1 MKVFKH
7 LFLTLIVLSL
17 SACGNPTVEKVK
29 NSTLPFN
36 KDMKIGDALDKYK
49 YFKSKSWEKLD
60 NDTDDKV
67 VQFKGKLPWS
77 GQNFGKTDMM
87 YDNAFFIVQFTI
99 FPDSSVKISKIEIER
114 DIVHYGVRIEPLE
127 DKKNE
132 ILNAIYTNT
141 DIFSKMM

>member
-67 VQFKGKLPWS
+67 LVTEINDRYFIRSDKVDSKL
-77 GQNFGKTDMM
+77 
-87 YDNAFFIVQFTI
+87 
-99 FPDSSVKISKIEIER
+99 
-114 DIVHYGVRIEPLE
+114 
-127 DKKNE
+127 
-132 ILNAIYTNT
+132 
-141 DIFSKMM
+141 